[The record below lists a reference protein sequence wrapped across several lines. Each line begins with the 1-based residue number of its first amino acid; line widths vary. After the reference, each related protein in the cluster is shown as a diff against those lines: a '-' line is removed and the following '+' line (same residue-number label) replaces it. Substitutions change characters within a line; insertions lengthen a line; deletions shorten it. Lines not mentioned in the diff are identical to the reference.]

1 MFCTRTTRDE
11 GVKQIFETDGD
22 FGLVSICNLCVREA
36 EAVIKAEEAKHVDFK
51 PGGKRGTDSDE
62 RDR

>member
-1 MFCTRTTRDE
+1 MFCTRTTRDD

-36 EAVIKAEEAKHVDFK
+36 EAYLKAEEAKHVNFK
-51 PGGKRGTDSDE
+51 PGGPRGTNPDE